1 MKTPHDHKI
10 TRCPKLGDEMTFA
23 YCLREAGNLPCAR
36 ILFCWQAA
44 FDAASLLQENLTQE
58 ELKLFAEILPKDK
71 VVSLIE
77 ILEKTKRQ
85 T

>member
-1 MKTPHDHKI
+1 
-10 TRCPKLGDEMTFA
+10 MTFA
-23 YCLREAGNLPCAR
+23 YCLRESGDLPCAR

-44 FDAASLLQENLTQE
+44 FDVASLLRENLTQE
-58 ELKLFAEILPKDK
+58 QWNRFADAQPKDK

-77 ILEKTKRQ
+77 ILEKAKRR

>member
-1 MKTPHDHKI
+1 
-10 TRCPKLGDEMTFA
+10 LGDEMTFA
-23 YCLREAGNLPCAR
+23 YCLRESGDLPCAR

-44 FDAASLLQENLTQE
+44 FDVASLLRENLTQE
-58 ELKLFAEILPKDK
+58 QWNRFADAQPKDK

-77 ILEKTKRQ
+77 ILEKAKRR